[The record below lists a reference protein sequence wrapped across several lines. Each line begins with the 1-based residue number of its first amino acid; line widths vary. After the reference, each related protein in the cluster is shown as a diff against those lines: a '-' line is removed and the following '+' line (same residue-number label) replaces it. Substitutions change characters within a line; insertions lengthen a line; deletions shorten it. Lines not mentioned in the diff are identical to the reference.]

1 MSEWASQERWWD
13 GNTQELAGIGTIA
26 PSFRVTWNAETNV
39 QSKLWVSDLWIEMP
53 LATYQSML
61 PMTIAVTIN
70 GTTKTYSTNNASRK
84 FEREDA
90 AVVEIG
96 GSYGTVGTAFIIPN
110 DGTPFNIV
118 MTVTPKASSGI
129 SPQTVT
135 LKACGTIRNSFTTAQ
150 TSLVAGEKANYAFA
164 QPVRAGNMTISGE
177 THSFIS
183 YLTGA
188 GNGGNPLGY
197 VANPVTF
204 DCDGTVS
211 TAAATSPFS
220 AASMVPTGPMQE
232 EPSMLIILYTY
243 YETPDFYVD
252 NLALLVGRPIRGGVL
267 ISATI
272 INASYTG
279 GSSTSQLFTPDVT
292 LSDFTVSGTPYIA
305 NTLSGASYDKA
316 YLANASAV
324 TVELTGGTF
333 PYGGHFGR
341 LEVENGNYSVTAEGR
356 SFTVVFQRQSATG
369 EAGLELVKIKLYVY
383 DDRGN
388 SSNQIEIYIPLLK
401 YTPPRVSSFTVHRCR
416 IVQSSTDAD
425 YTDSSDP
432 NNPVYAEADDFGDHC
447 AIIIK
452 TVFQSFTSQNF
463 VPAAA
468 DENTGHVD
476 VTPQNGAQPSENYSY
491 NVPTLNGYTYCKI
504 VEADTERAFDV
515 YADLSDKIY
524 YDSQQGGQGVITY
537 NRRVSTAGVL
547 MDFLREGKGL
557 GIGMVAS
564 TQKYVDVAP
573 DWTLK
578 AYNVVIGNYEEWTPE
593 GVPPAVGVDTRLQD
607 WMNEV
612 ERRITALSNP

>member
-1 MSEWASQERWWD
+1 MTIGGKQCEFLSY
-13 GNTQELAGIGTIA
+13 LAG
-26 PSFRVTWNAETNV
+26 V
-39 QSKLWVSDLWIEMP
+39 
-53 LATYQSML
+53 
-61 PMTIAVTIN
+61 
-70 GTTKTYSTNNASRK
+70 
-84 FEREDA
+84 
-90 AVVEIG
+90 
-96 GSYGTVGTAFIIPN
+96 
-110 DGTPFNIV
+110 
-118 MTVTPKASSGI
+118 
-129 SPQTVT
+129 
-135 LKACGTIRNSFTTAQ
+135 
-150 TSLVAGEKANYAFA
+150 
-164 QPVRAGNMTISGE
+164 
-177 THSFIS
+177 
-183 YLTGA
+183 
-188 GNGGNPLGY
+188 GNGGNPIGY
-197 VANPVTF
+197 LS
-204 DCDGTVS
+204 DGYTD
-211 TAAATSPFS
+211 TADADTPFS
-220 AASMVPTGPMQE
+220 SAGIVPTGPIQE
-232 EPSMLIILYTY
+232 EPSMMVLLYTY
-243 YETPDFYVD
+243 LVSDDFIAD
-252 NLALLVGRPIRGGVL
+252 NLRQLTNGRVTGGIL

-272 INASYTG
+272 IDVEYHS

-292 LSDFTVSGTPYIA
+292 LSDFTVSGAPYIA
-305 NTLSGASYDKA
+305 NTLSGATYDKA
-316 YLANASAV
+316 YLANASSV

-356 SFTVVFQRQSATG
+356 SFTVVFQQQSATG
-369 EAGLELVKIKLYVY
+369 VAGLEEVNIKLRVY

-388 SSNQIEIYIPLLK
+388 TTENPITLTIPLLK

-425 YTDSSDP
+425 FTDSSDP

-452 TVFQSFTSQNF
+452 TVFQSFTSQDF

-491 NVPTLNGYTYCKI
+491 NVPTLNGYSYCKI

-524 YDSQQGGQGVITY
+524 YDSQQQGDRGVIRY

-564 TQKYVDVAP
+564 MQKYVDVAS

-578 AYNVVIGNYEEWTPE
+578 AYNVVIGNYQEWRPE